1 MIARSSRFAL
11 AFCALVLTSASGC
24 GAASGGS
31 SASQQP
37 GAVEVNGASKGS
49 YRGAVLPRSYRLP
62 KLAFTATNGKSFDLA
77 TDLTTPVTVM
87 FFGYTH
93 CPDVCQL
100 VMADITSAYLRL
112 DSSVRKNTR
121 VIFVTTD
128 PKRDTVAVLRSYLS
142 RFNAAFV
149 GLTGGLADIKRAA
162 TALHLFVGGV
172 RRLPTGGYDVT
183 HDATVIGFRRER
195 AMVAWTQGTP
205 VEAMASDISTLQR
218 G

>member
-1 MIARSSRFAL
+1 LIARSSRFAL
-11 AFCALVLTSASGC
+11 ACCALVLASASGC

-31 SASQQP
+31 NASHQP
-37 GAVEVNGASKGS
+37 GAVEVNGTTKGS
-49 YRGAVLPRSYRLP
+49 YRGAVLPQSYRLP
-62 KLAFTATNGKSFDLA
+62 KLALNATNGKSFDLA
-77 TDLTTPVTVM
+77 TDLSTPVTVM

-93 CPDVCQL
+93 CPDICQL

-142 RFNAAFV
+142 RFNVAFV
-149 GLTGGLADIKRAA
+149 GLTGGLPDIKRAA

-172 RRLPTGGYDVT
+172 KRLPTGGYDVT

-195 AMVAWTQGTP
+195 AVVAWTQGTP